1 MLLLGRGLF
10 VAGPSLWHRQ
20 SFGYTVAQITDT
32 VPYSFV
38 FCLQGATCMLE
49 LDMSTSQP
57 RFTLMLQADPV
68 LTACSYVGLFHV
80 ILLFLQNIHLHHHG
94 QIGGRTLGYMKL
106 SAVLCPSEPLYNLF
120 AGKWF
125 GFF

>member
-1 MLLLGRGLF
+1 
-10 VAGPSLWHRQ
+10 
-20 SFGYTVAQITDT
+20 
-32 VPYSFV
+32 
-38 FCLQGATCMLE
+38 MLE

-68 LTACSYVGLFHV
+68 LTACSYVGLYHV

-94 QIGGRTLGYMKL
+94 QVGGRTLGYLKL
-106 SAVLCPSEPLYNLF
+106 SAVLRPCEPLYNLF